1 MLAVSEPSELAE
13 LALEP
18 GEDATLELLIAL
30 LLEDTG
36 STLAVL
42 ELTDEL
48 IELLELSSALELLIA
63 LDELD
68 VTTDDRLLD
77 TALETCT
84 ALDEWLELIELATG
98 ETTAELLEPP
108 LPPPPPPQAVI
119 IPVRLIT
126 KRRDDKD
133 IQTSLW
139 LFCPYPTPPKKPV
152 TGYSTYFCIF
162 GPSNKNGA
170 EAPFLPALELAPQSL
185 FYHFPLPARA

>member
-84 ALDEWLELIELATG
+84 ALDEWLELIELATE

-133 IQTSLW
+133 IQTDRKS
-139 LFCPYPTPPKKPV
+139 V
-152 TGYSTYFCIF
+152 V
-162 GPSNKNGA
+162 
-170 EAPFLPALELAPQSL
+170 
-185 FYHFPLPARA
+185 

>member
-84 ALDEWLELIELATG
+84 ALDEWPELIELATG

-126 KRRDDKD
+126 KRRDDKG

-139 LFCPYPTPPKKPV
+139 LFCLYPTPHKKPV

-162 GPSNKNGA
+162 SPSNKNGA
-170 EAPFLPALELAPQSL
+170 SAPFLSALELAPQSL